1 MLVQEQLSKRST
13 RCVLIIDAGCCRG
26 YSLGSRPEAEFF
38 TPKKA
43 PRVGPSKDQ
52 DAGGRG

>member
-1 MLVQEQLSKRST
+1 MRM
-13 RCVLIIDAGCCRG
+13 IIDAGCCRG

-38 TPKKA
+38 TPKKD
-43 PRVGPSKDQ
+43 PPSRAIEDQ